1 MDLFDVLRACARR
14 WFVFIPLIA
23 IAVLVAYNNYS
34 KVTPVFFGNVSV
46 GLTAPSTKTQQTS
59 STGSVQVNSNGLV
72 DAGGVSYLAT
82 LVSTA
87 MDEPSTRQAVRAA
100 GGTLN
105 YNTKLFTAP
114 VGTQIPILVID
125 ASGPSARAVQETL
138 RAAVAQAEPIAQSV
152 QSDAGVPAA
161 NQYRALTPS
170 EIPTPGGG
178 YPSRTRQALATVLGG
193 ILLSVVVTVAADA
206 AIAHA
211 MSRRR
216 RRRSVDSDPARDEDQ
231 QRIPAHTAP

>member
-14 WFVFIPLIA
+14 WFVFIPLVAISIA
-23 IAVLVAYNNYS
+23 IAYNNYS
-34 KVTPVFFGNVSV
+34 GVTPVFFGNVSV

-82 LVSTA
+82 LVATA
-87 MDEPSTRQAVRAA
+87 MDEPSTREAVRAA
-100 GGTLN
+100 GGTLD

-125 ASGPSARAVQETL
+125 ASGASGRAVQETL
-138 RAAVAQAEPIAQSV
+138 RAAVAQAEPVAQSV

-161 NQYRALTPS
+161 NQYRALTPA

-178 YPSRTRQALATVLGG
+178 YPSRTREALATILGG
-193 ILLSVVVTVAADA
+193 ILISVVVTVAVDA
-206 AIAHA
+206 ILAYVA
-211 MSRRR
+211 RRR
-216 RRRSVDSDPARDEDQ
+216 RKPLDDSDDLTKADPERLPSPAAR
-231 QRIPAHTAP
+231 